1 MRVGW
6 GIVAESW
13 RLRVHSGL
21 FDERV
26 PHKPGECQTDG
37 RDRQVVLE
45 RPYRKIHIFDF
56 AALL

>member
-1 MRVGW
+1 M
-6 GIVAESW
+6 
-13 RLRVHSGL
+13 HSGL